1 MQVGPAHSVA
11 KSGCAHSAGVTSY
24 AESPQGTPPS
34 DEGLGSEICG
44 IAGRIEH
51 KEENMATDLRV
62 TLEDR
67 PGTLADMGEA
77 LGKAGVNIDAMCGFT
92 CGGEGVIHL
101 LVANGMLARR
111 ALEEAG
117 IMVSDEREVLLY
129 DAEDRPGMLGEVA
142 RRLAK
147 AGVNLDLLY
156 KASQTRLVIGADD
169 LEKARAAL

>member
-1 MQVGPAHSVA
+1 MPQVRPSDISTQGSATCTSRECLVGPRIHPVVTSGPSGRSFRRYAMQVGPAHSVA

-67 PGTLADMGEA
+67 PGTLADRGEA
-77 LGKAGVNIDAMCGFT
+77 RGKAGVNIDAMCGVT
-92 CGGEGVIHL
+92 CGGEGVSHL
-101 LVANGMLARR
+101 LAANGMLATP
-111 ALEEAG
+111 APEEG
-117 IMVSDEREVLLY
+117 RTI
-129 DAEDRPGMLGEVA
+129 
-142 RRLAK
+142 
-147 AGVNLDLLY
+147 
-156 KASQTRLVIGADD
+156 ASEGP
-169 LEKARAAL
+169 E